1 MEKDLI
7 GKKILYIGVKFFG
20 YELEIKTMLEKMGA
34 NVDFY
39 NERPSNGFFMRLLIR
54 LKLKKLISHKIK
66 GYYNQLLKETNQKK
80 YDFVLFISPETI
92 SEKHLSALRHNQSD
106 SKFIL
111 YMWDSFKNKNTGY
124 DIAKYFDKIMTFDE
138 DDAKRQDRFKFLP
151 LYYIPIYKS
160 IAQLKETYRYDY
172 FLACTIHSD
181 RYQVIKKLKSEVV
194 KKGYALYSFL
204 FFHSKALFWSRKF
217 MNPHFFF
224 ARKAEFSFKPI
235 AQSKIVELISQS
247 KIIIDIQHPDQSG
260 LTNRTFEALG
270 AHKKLITTNQ
280 NIKKYDFYSSQ
291 NIFIIDRENPVLS
304 NDFLKGEYQKPSDR
318 IYNKYSLENW
328 LMNIFDI
335 EGSIS

>member
-7 GKKILYIGVKFFG
+7 GKNILYIGVKFFG

-39 NERPSNGFFMRLLIR
+39 NERPSNSFFMRLLIR
-54 LKLKKLISHKIK
+54 LKLKKLISNKIK
-66 GYYNQLLKETNQKK
+66 IYYNKIRKETNQKK

-92 SEKHLSALRHNQSD
+92 PEKYLSALRQNQSD

-124 DIAKYFDKIMTFDE
+124 DITKYFDKIMTFDE
-138 DDAKRQDRFKFLP
+138 ADATLQDHFKFLP

-160 IAQLKETYRYDY
+160 MAQLKETYSYDY

-181 RYQVIKKLKSEVV
+181 RYQVIKKLKAEAL
-194 KKGYALYSFL
+194 KKGFSLYSFL
-204 FFHSKALFWSRKF
+204 FFHNKALFWGRKF

-224 ARKAEFSFKPI
+224 TRKKEFSFQPI
-235 AQSKIVELISQS
+235 AQGKIVELISQS
-247 KIIIDIQHPDQSG
+247 KIMIDIQHPDQSG

-280 NIKKYDFYSSQ
+280 NIKKYDFYNSQ
-291 NIFIIDRENPVLS
+291 NIFILDRKNPIL
-304 NDFLKGEYQKPSDR
+304 DERFLKGEYQKPSER
-318 IYNKYSLENW
+318 IYNKYSLSNW
-328 LMNIFDI
+328 LKVIFDI
-335 EGSIS
+335 EGAIV